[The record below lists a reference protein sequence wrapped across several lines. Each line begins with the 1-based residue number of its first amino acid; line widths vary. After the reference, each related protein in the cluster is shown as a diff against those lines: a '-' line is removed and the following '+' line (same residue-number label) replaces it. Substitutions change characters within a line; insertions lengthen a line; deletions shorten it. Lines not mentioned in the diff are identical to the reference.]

1 MASNLELIRKQREAL
16 EKQTAAAS
24 KKRRKAAVEINSAE
38 ASRPIICDIEFFN
51 VEQLVEMTGWSRKT
65 ILNMFNNDPDFKGRN
80 NGKSWIIEAHA
91 LIEYFSKGTPIEEE
105 AI

>member
-16 EKQTAAAS
+16 EKQTVAAS
-24 KKRRKAAVEINSAE
+24 KKRRKAVVETNSAG

>member
-1 MASNLELIRKQREAL
+1 MASNLELIRKQREVL
-16 EKQTAAAS
+16 EKQNATAS
-24 KKRRKAAVEINSAE
+24 KKRRKAVVETNLAE

>member
-24 KKRRKAAVEINSAE
+24 KKRRKAAVEKNSAE

-91 LIEYFSKGTPIEEE
+91 LIEYFSKGKPIEEE
-105 AI
+105 AL

>member
-1 MASNLELIRKQREAL
+1 
-16 EKQTAAAS
+16 
-24 KKRRKAAVEINSAE
+24 
-38 ASRPIICDIEFFN
+38 
-51 VEQLVEMTGWSRKT
+51 MTGWSRKT
-65 ILNMFNNDPDFKGRN
+65 ILKMFNSDPDFKGRN

>member
-1 MASNLELIRKQREAL
+1 MAGNLELIRKQREAL

-24 KKRRKAAVEINSAE
+24 KKIRKTAVGTNSAE

-80 NGKSWIIEAHA
+80 NGKNWIIEAHA

>member
-1 MASNLELIRKQREAL
+1 M
-16 EKQTAAAS
+16 EKQNAAAS
-24 KKRRKAAVEINSAE
+24 KKRRKAVVETNLAE

-65 ILNMFNNDPDFKGRN
+65 ILNMFNNDPEFKGRN

>member
-16 EKQTAAAS
+16 EKQNAVANKMS
-24 KKRRKAAVEINSAE
+24 RKAAVNTNTAE
-38 ASRPIICDIEFFN
+38 AGRPIICEIQFFN

-91 LIEYFSKGTPIEEE
+91 LIEYFSKGKPIEEE

>member
-1 MASNLELIRKQREAL
+1 MASNLELIRKQREVL
-16 EKQTAAAS
+16 EKQNATAS
-24 KKRRKAAVEINSAE
+24 KKRRKAAGETNSAE
-38 ASRPIICDIEFFN
+38 TSRPIICDIEFFN

>member
-1 MASNLELIRKQREAL
+1 MASNLELIRKQREVL
-16 EKQTAAAS
+16 EKQNAAAS
-24 KKRRKAAVEINSAE
+24 KKRRESAGETNSAE

-91 LIEYFSKGTPIEEE
+91 LIEYFSKGKPIEEE

>member
-1 MASNLELIRKQREAL
+1 MASNLELIRKQREVL
-16 EKQTAAAS
+16 EKQNAAAS
-24 KKRRKAAVEINSAE
+24 KKRREAAGETNSAE

-91 LIEYFSKGTPIEEE
+91 LIEYFSKGKPIEEE